1 MVNCVGSACL
11 NVVFFFCSLVYHFSN
26 MARISLRIRFGLR
39 GVNET
44 YASLLDGVFLSLL
57 PPVQG
62 FHIDAGDFAAVHGF
76 DVSEVGIK
84 WM

>member
-1 MVNCVGSACL
+1 
-11 NVVFFFCSLVYHFSN
+11 

>member
-1 MVNCVGSACL
+1 M
-11 NVVFFFCSLVYHFSN
+11 
-26 MARISLRIRFGLR
+26 R

-62 FHIDAGDFAAVHGF
+62 FHIDAGDFAAVHRF
-76 DVSEVGIK
+76 DVSEGRVDGMEGVFHFAGFRVFPANQFGWTGGHLSDIFQYIFG
-84 WM
+84 